1 MVRIGQVLKQGF
13 TRVLKGV
20 IRFYQWGISPILGQ
34 NCRFYPTCS
43 QYVYEAL
50 TQHGPVIGLWL
61 GCKRILHCQPWSSGG
76 YDPVPLP
83 RGRCNR
89 KINTMQNKI

>member
-1 MVRIGQVLKQGF
+1 MARIDQVLKQGLTQVF
-13 TRVLKGV
+13 KGA
-20 IRFYQWGISPILGQ
+20 IRLYQWGISPILGQ

-50 TQHGPVIGLWL
+50 AQHGLIAGLWL

-76 YDPVPLP
+76 YDPVPLSQ
-83 RGRCNR
+83 GRCNR
-89 KINTMQNKI
+89 KNNIMQKKI